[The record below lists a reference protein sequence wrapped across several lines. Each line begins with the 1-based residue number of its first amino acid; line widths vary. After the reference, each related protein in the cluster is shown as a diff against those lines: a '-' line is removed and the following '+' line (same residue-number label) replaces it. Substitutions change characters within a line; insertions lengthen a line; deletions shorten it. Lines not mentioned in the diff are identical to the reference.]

1 MDVVCDRCNTE
12 YEFDDALV
20 SERGTTVKCTNCGH
34 QFRIFRPKSDGTVAR
49 PWILKRA
56 DGKTATFDS
65 LAVLQRWIGEG
76 KASRADLLSRDGVD
90 WKPLGSIAELEGFFT
105 QAEAKGRAT
114 ASSKPV
120 TSTMTAPGAP
130 PAVPPRRATTPGM
143 PPAPPPVAPPPR
155 PSGGN
160 GAPYAAPPPPSVP
173 SLPAPPMPPPIPAA
187 PPVPSLPPAATAS
200 AQPTARKAPTPPSVP
215 VADRP
220 SKDYSMGGQESE
232 LTTEAYDFGD
242 DTGIMEKWGA
252 DGKPKAA
259 RPVVGPP
266 PVAPRSTTGSMASVS
281 ADDEPAPARPARAS
295 KSSGG
300 SKGALVA
307 VGLVAVLSGGAF
319 AAWQAGVFSGNT
331 RGAAAQDAVST
342 AIESAENTARAGTR
356 AGFDD
361 AKESL
366 TALLLAQANR
376 NDPRVLAA
384 RAAVLAARGESLRS
398 RAEDLEARAQRGGA
412 DSATVRAEAS
422 IIRASALADIDRA
435 RTDAAAAEAGAS
447 RVGQADRGRF
457 ERALAEIARVVRA
470 DLASARQ
477 HATAAKSAGANTD
490 LIDGLIARDAGE
502 FDAAVTA
509 LRRAAEASDSDARAR
524 LALAR
529 LYASRGDR
537 AGALEQLSA
546 LLRVRPQHDDGQAL
560 STAIE
565 AGLPPLRDGAI
576 AQGAADAGTTA
587 AAQGTSGTGPI
598 AQVPVMAADAGAAA
612 IPGAPSTGTGG
623 GSAPS
628 GAFAGRSYDQLV
640 EEGERQRARG
650 QNERARSAFMAA
662 LGLRGDG
669 CEAVTGLGFVEMRSG
684 ETGAAV
690 LLFRRAIGLNSRFS
704 DAYIGLGQAY
714 ERQGNAEQAL
724 RAYRQYMEINPGGSH
739 AREAQARIAA
749 LDHSAGSGGGGSDSP
764 SNGGGSGGATGS
776 TGAGASDNGAGSS
789 GTSGSSGA
797 SGSSG
802 SSGSGAGSSGSSGSS
817 GASSGPSE
825 GSGSAGSTPSP

>member
-173 SLPAPPMPPPIPAA
+173 SLPAPPLPPPA
-187 PPVPSLPPAATAS
+187 VPSLPPIPPAATTS
-200 AQPTARKAPTPPSVP
+200 AQPATRKAPTPPSVP
-215 VADRP
+215 VAERP
-220 SKDYSMGGQESE
+220 SKDYSMGGQENE

-259 RPVVGPP
+259 KPVVGPP
-266 PVAPRSTTGSMASVS
+266 PVAPRSSTGSMAS
-281 ADDEPAPARPARAS
+281 AAALDEPAPARPARSS

-319 AAWQAGVFSGNT
+319 AAWQAGVFSGNNRSAAT
-331 RGAAAQDAVST
+331 RDAVST

-366 TALLLAQANR
+366 TALMLAPANR
-376 NDPRVLAA
+376 DDPRVLAA

-398 RAEDLEARAQRGGA
+398 RAEDLEARAQRGGPDA
-412 DSATVRAEAS
+412 ATVRAEAS

-457 ERALAEIARVVRA
+457 ERALAEIARVVRV

-490 LIDGLIARDAGE
+490 LIDGLIARDAGD
-502 FDAAVTA
+502 FDAAVAA
-509 LRRAAEASDSDARAR
+509 LRRAADATDSDARAR

-565 AGLPPLRDGAI
+565 AGLPPLRDSAL
-576 AQGAADAGTTA
+576 AQATGDAGA
-587 AAQGTSGTGPI
+587 AAQGSNGTAPV
-598 AQVPVMAADAGAAA
+598 AQAPVAAADSGAAA
-612 IPGAPSTGTGG
+612 IPGLPSTTTGG

-749 LDHSAGSGGGGSDSP
+749 LDHSAGSGGGS
-764 SNGGGSGGATGS
+764 GSGGSDTPSNSGS
-776 TGAGASDNGAGSS
+776 GSSGSGSSDNSAGSS
-789 GTSGSSGA
+789 GTSGSSAG
-797 SGSSG
+797 SGSAGSTGSG
-802 SSGSGAGSSGSSGSS
+802 SGSSGSSGSS
-817 GASSGPSE
+817 GASSSPSE